1 MSNGW
6 LKNSSATFLWPE
18 ESFCDNL
25 LTMMSMA
32 AWKWIKTKMSRKLK
46 LKITLCLRLCYL
58 Y

>member
-32 AWKWIKTKMSRKLK
+32 AWKWIKIKMGGGGVWGVNCSHS
-46 LKITLCLRLCYL
+46 
-58 Y
+58 